1 MMNRFDV
8 AYNKVMFHEGGY
20 ILDKDDPGGET
31 YKGVSRVFNPSWA
44 GWKIIDSYKEH
55 IDFPNC
61 LDGDENLQTQVRY
74 IYKKKYYDPFLGD
87 QIDEGIAEE
96 MFDQAVNL
104 GLPKAIEHLQR
115 SLNILNTR
123 TRPNDLYENI
133 TVDGN
138 FGGATLKA
146 YNDCVKIRGAKLLF
160 NVLNGFQCKRYIELM
175 EATPIKE
182 KYVGWFNRIEVKR

>member
-1 MMNRFDV
+1 MNRFDA

-20 ILDKDDPGGET
+20 IFDKDDLGQET
-31 YKGVSRVFNPSWA
+31 YKGISRVFNPTWA

-61 LDGDENLQTQVRY
+61 LDADENLQELVRY

-87 QIDEGIAEE
+87 QLDEAIAEE

-104 GLPKAIEHLQR
+104 GMSKAIEHLQR
-115 SLNILNTR
+115 ALNILNTR
-123 TRPNDLYENI
+123 KSPNDIYSNV

-138 FGGATLKA
+138 FGGETLKA
-146 YNDCVKIRGAKLLF
+146 YYECIKIRGEKLLF

-175 EATPIKE
+175 EANPIKE
-182 KYVGWFNRIEVKR
+182 KYIGWFNRIEVIR